1 MSKLGETMKTLC
13 ITGGIA
19 TGKSLVTKHL
29 KSKGFSVID
38 ADQITH
44 ELLKDSNVLNEI
56 KEQFSEAFTHDK
68 LDKSKLAQ
76 MIFSDT
82 TKKETLDGIMHKKV
96 YESIFERLENHQSE
110 SLVAVD
116 IPLLYET
123 NHQHLFDY
131 IVVVSTSRD
140 IQLKRLMNRNQLT
153 KKEALDRINAQMDL
167 SEKTALADFV
177 IDNSGSVE
185 HTYEQ
190 VNHILNKLKKEV

>member
-1 MSKLGETMKTLC
+1 MKTLC